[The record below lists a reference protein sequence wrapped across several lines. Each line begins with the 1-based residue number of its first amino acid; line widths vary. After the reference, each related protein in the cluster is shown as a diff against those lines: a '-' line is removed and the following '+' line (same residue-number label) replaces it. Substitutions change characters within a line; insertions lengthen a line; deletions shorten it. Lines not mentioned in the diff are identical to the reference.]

1 MADTVEEILNP
12 KAQGYLNRQADIK
25 NEQAAANST
34 ETETPEYKPM
44 QFYDEFINS
53 QNGYSPETPEQ
64 RIKREKQERTNKII
78 AGVGDMIS
86 AIANMYY
93 TTKGAPSSYDPKE
106 GMTPKMQ
113 ARYDQLQKEREA
125 REKDYLSGLQ
135 RARQL
140 DQQYNLSWQQLK
152 EQRERWKAQDEER
165 RQRLAEEKAYKD
177 ELLEIKRKEAEERT
191 TANRN
196 REAIQRERNNKTG
209 GRGKGGSSTGKDKV
223 VEKFDKNG
231 NLLSRTVTSLK
242 NASSRVAQAA
252 GKGKWAAYKQ

>member
-25 NEQAAANST
+25 NEQAANST

-64 RIKREKQERTNKII
+64 RMKREKQERTNKII

-93 TTKGAPSSYDPKE
+93 TTKGAPNSYDSKE

-165 RQRLAEEKAYKD
+165 RQRVAEQKARQEAELKLKIQAEEEKKRHNQ
-177 ELLEIKRKEAEERT
+177 ELENLQREKNNKPSGRSRGGNSRSRNNSGRT
-191 TANRN
+191 T
-196 REAIQRERNNKTG
+196 
-209 GRGKGGSSTGKDKV
+209 SV
-223 VEKFDKNG
+223 YDKNG
-231 NLLSRTVTSLK
+231 KLLKTTTVQNGVHTPTRTSGSLLPK
-242 NASSRVAQAA
+242 
-252 GKGKWAAYKQ
+252 